1 MSEMFKGT
9 ATALITPFQKDG
21 TIDEQGLR
29 DLVDFQESMGIDAI
43 VPCGS
48 TGESATLDHAEHL
61 RAIEV
66 VIDQAKRAKI
76 IAGAGSNS
84 THEAIDLSVKS
95 ADMGADYIL
104 SISPYYNK
112 PTQEGIYQHF
122 ARVSD
127 ACDLPIIVYNVPGR
141 TGSNMEAQ
149 TTLRLAELPG
159 ISGIKEASGDMAQVM
174 TIMAE
179 RPKDFSMLSG
189 DDALTFPMMALGGEG
204 VISVSSNCAPK
215 QMMDMVNSALA
226 GDFVKARE
234 MHFKLMPLF
243 NATFLEPNP
252 IPIKAA
258 MRLMGR
264 PSGELRMPLMHMTE
278 GNLKLLEK
286 TLQQLGII

>member
-1 MSEMFKGT
+1 MFKGT
-9 ATALITPFQKDG
+9 ATALITPFRKDG
-21 TIDEQGLR
+21 KIDEQGLR

-48 TGESATLDHAEHL
+48 TGESATLDHAEHV

-66 VIDQAKRAKI
+66 VIDQAKKAKI

-84 THEAIDLSVKS
+84 TQEAIDLSVKS

-122 ARVSD
+122 KRVSD

-141 TGSNMEAQ
+141 TGSNMEAS

-174 TIMAE
+174 RIMAE
-179 RPKDFSMLSG
+179 RPKDFAMISG
-189 DDALTFPMMALGGEG
+189 DDALTFPLMALGGEG
-204 VISVSSNCAPK
+204 VISVTSNCAPK
-215 QMMDMVNSALA
+215 HMMEMVNSALA
-226 GDFVKARE
+226 GDFAKARE

-243 NATFLEPNP
+243 NAMFLEPNP

-258 MRLMGR
+258 MDMMGK
-264 PSGELRMPLMHMTE
+264 PSGELRMPLMDMTE
-278 GNLKLLEK
+278 GNRKLLEN
-286 TLQQLGII
+286 TMRQLGII

>member
-1 MSEMFKGT
+1 MFKGT
-9 ATALITPFQKDG
+9 ATALITPFRKDG
-21 TIDEQGLR
+21 KIDEQGLR

-48 TGESATLDHAEHL
+48 TGESATLDHAEHV

-66 VIDQAKRAKI
+66 VIDQAKKAKI

-84 THEAIDLSVKS
+84 THEAVDLSVKA

-112 PTQEGIYQHF
+112 PSQEGIYQHF
-122 ARVSD
+122 KQVTD

-159 ISGIKEASGDMAQVM
+159 IGGIKEASGDMSQVM
-174 TIMAE
+174 RIMAD
-179 RPKDFSMLSG
+179 RPKDFAMISG
-189 DDALTFPMMALGGEG
+189 DDALTFPLMALGGEG
-204 VISVSSNCAPK
+204 VISVTSNCAPK
-215 QMMDMVNSALA
+215 QMMEMVNSALS

-234 MHFKLMPLF
+234 IHFKMMPLF
-243 NATFLEPNP
+243 NALFLEPNP

-258 MRLMGR
+258 MDIMGK
-264 PSGELRMPLMHMTE
+264 PSGELRMPLMDMTA
-278 GNLKLLEK
+278 GNRKLLEDTMK
-286 TLQQLGII
+286 QLGII

>member
-1 MSEMFKGT
+1 MFKGT
-9 ATALITPFQKDG
+9 ATALITPFRKDG
-21 TIDEQGLR
+21 KIDEQGLR

-48 TGESATLDHAEHL
+48 TGESATLDHAEHV

-66 VIDQAKRAKI
+66 VIDQAKKAKI

-84 THEAIDLSVKS
+84 THEAVDLSVKA

-112 PTQEGIYQHF
+112 PSQEGIYQHF
-122 ARVSD
+122 KQVTD

-159 ISGIKEASGDMAQVM
+159 IGGIKEASGDMSQVM
-174 TIMAE
+174 RIMAD
-179 RPKDFSMLSG
+179 RPKDFAMISG
-189 DDALTFPMMALGGEG
+189 DDALTFPLMALGGEG
-204 VISVSSNCAPK
+204 VISVTSNCAPK
-215 QMMDMVNSALA
+215 QMMEMVNSALS

-234 MHFKLMPLF
+234 IHFKMMPLF
-243 NATFLEPNP
+243 NALFLEPNP

-258 MRLMGR
+258 MDIMGK
-264 PSGELRMPLMHMTE
+264 PSGELRMPLMDMTAD
-278 GNLKLLEK
+278 NRKLLEDTMK
-286 TLQQLGII
+286 QLGII

>member
-9 ATALITPFQKDG
+9 ATALITPFHKDG

>member
-1 MSEMFKGT
+1 MFKGT
-9 ATALITPFQKDG
+9 ATALITPFRKDG
-21 TIDEQGLR
+21 KIDEQGLR

-48 TGESATLDHAEHL
+48 TGESATLDHAEHV

-66 VIDQAKRAKI
+66 VIDQAKKAKI

-84 THEAIDLSVKS
+84 TQEAVDLSVKS

-122 ARVSD
+122 KKVTE

-141 TGSNMEAQ
+141 TGSNMEAS

-174 TIMAE
+174 RIMAE
-179 RPKDFSMLSG
+179 RPKDFAMISG
-189 DDALTFPMMALGGEG
+189 DDALTFPLMALGGEG
-204 VISVSSNCAPK
+204 VISVTSNCAPK
-215 QMMDMVNSALA
+215 QMMEMVNSALA

-234 MHFKLMPLF
+234 MHFKMIPLF
-243 NATFLEPNP
+243 NAMFLEPNP

-258 MRLMGR
+258 MDIMGK
-264 PSGELRMPLMHMTE
+264 PSGELRMPLMDMTSE
-278 GNLKLLEK
+278 NRKLLEN
-286 TLQQLGII
+286 TMRQLGII

>member
-1 MSEMFKGT
+1 MFKGT
-9 ATALITPFQKDG
+9 ATALITPFRKDG
-21 TIDEQGLR
+21 KIDEQGLR

-48 TGESATLDHAEHL
+48 TGESATLDHAEHV

-66 VIDQAKRAKI
+66 VIDQAKKAKI

-84 THEAIDLSVKS
+84 TQEAIDLSVKS

-122 ARVSD
+122 KRVSE

-141 TGSNMEAQ
+141 TGSNMEAG

-174 TIMAE
+174 RIMAE
-179 RPKDFSMLSG
+179 RPKDFSMISG
-189 DDALTFPMMALGGEG
+189 DDALTFPLMALGGEG
-204 VISVSSNCAPK
+204 VISVTSNCAPK
-215 QMMDMVNSALA
+215 QMMEMVNSALA

-234 MHFKLMPLF
+234 MHFRLMPLF
-243 NATFLEPNP
+243 NAMFLESNP

-258 MRLMGR
+258 MDIMGK
-264 PSGELRMPLMHMTE
+264 PSGELRMPLMDMTA
-278 GNLKLLEK
+278 GNRKLLED
-286 TLQQLGII
+286 TMRQLGLI

>member
-1 MSEMFKGT
+1 MFKGT
-9 ATALITPFQKDG
+9 ATALITPFRKDG
-21 TIDEQGLR
+21 KIDEQGLR

-48 TGESATLDHAEHL
+48 TGESATLDHAEHV

-66 VIDQAKRAKI
+66 VIDQVKKAKI

-84 THEAIDLSVKS
+84 TQEAVDLSVKS

-122 ARVSD
+122 KKVTE

-141 TGSNMEAQ
+141 TGSNMEAS

-174 TIMAE
+174 RIMAE
-179 RPKDFSMLSG
+179 RPKDFAMISG
-189 DDALTFPMMALGGEG
+189 DDALTFPLMALGGEG
-204 VISVSSNCAPK
+204 VISVTSNCAPK
-215 QMMDMVNSALA
+215 QMMEMVNSALA

-234 MHFKLMPLF
+234 MHFKMIPLF
-243 NATFLEPNP
+243 NAMFLEPNP

-258 MRLMGR
+258 MDIMGK
-264 PSGELRMPLMHMTE
+264 PSGELRMPLMDMTSE
-278 GNLKLLEK
+278 NRKLLEN
-286 TLQQLGII
+286 TMRQLGII